1 MLPTPASRAAPG
13 PGQLLSVTAVPA
25 ARPGRVVV
33 EVTGEIDAYTAP
45 VLDLC
50 LQSQA
55 ARPAVRE
62 IVADLR
68 RVTLLDAA
76 GVTAL
81 ARAQRRCRTRGA
93 RLMIVTGGRRDVLRV
108 LRLTGLADVVTV
120 DPVAEEQVQTADD
133 RAAAHVSPRA
143 RRGDTHGR
151 CADEHQPSFTGT
163 EAASGCG
170 VAAPSDSVLSL
181 SIDPSAAR
189 LVRRSVHVAAP
200 VR

>member
-1 MLPTPASRAAPG
+1 VLPTPLRPAAPD
-13 PGQLLSVTAVPA
+13 PGQVLSVTALPA
-25 ARPGRVVV
+25 GRPGRVVV
-33 EVTGEIDAYTAP
+33 EVTGDVDAYTAP

-68 RVTLLDAA
+68 RVTTLGAA

-93 RLMIVTGGRRDVLRV
+93 RLMIATGGRRDVLHV

-120 DPVAEEQVQTADD
+120 DPVAVKQMQTADD
-133 RAAAHVSPRA
+133 RPAPHLTPRA
-143 RRGDTHGR
+143 SSRRHAR
-151 CADEHQPSFTGT
+151 PM
-163 EAASGCG
+163 CG
-170 VAAPSDSVLSL
+170 
-181 SIDPSAAR
+181 
-189 LVRRSVHVAAP
+189 
-200 VR
+200 